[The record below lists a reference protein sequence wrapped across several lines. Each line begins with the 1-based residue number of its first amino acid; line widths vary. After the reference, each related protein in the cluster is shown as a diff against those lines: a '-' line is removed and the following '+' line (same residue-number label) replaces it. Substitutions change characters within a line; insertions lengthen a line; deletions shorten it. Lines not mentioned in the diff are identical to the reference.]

1 MQKIKEMALVKAIK
15 KSEQMNSVEAEKV
28 LDEIHFEQ
36 PILLSSVLVQH
47 QMGSSMEQVEVLLN
61 LLIIS
66 HLALQYSG
74 VKIQSVTEKEQE
86 KELAR
91 YVGHLQS
98 TESLDKKSK
107 QEAIDQYIARN
118 NETLLMAYVTNKMKE
133 AGFMKNQN
141 EASKYLVLTGVNIVN
156 CINIAKIV

>member
-15 KSEQMNSVEAEKV
+15 KSEQMNRVEAEKV
-28 LDEIHFEQ
+28 LDEIHLKQ
-36 PILLSSVLVQH
+36 PILLSSVLAQH
-47 QMGSSMEQVEVLLN
+47 QIGSSMEQVEILLN

-74 VKIQSVTEKEQE
+74 VKIQRVTEKEQE
-86 KELAR
+86 EELAR
-91 YVGHLQS
+91 YVGHLQF
-98 TESLDKKSK
+98 TEGLDKKSK
-107 QEAIDQYIARN
+107 QDAIDQYISRN